1 MDIRVD
7 RTSVCAADDSIMA
20 MGRMLSIS
28 TSDDLNSLINT
39 LRQHPDFAMIS
50 PTKKLDFEV
59 WHLQVEGQII
69 ATTTANNGQF
79 DVDFIDSRQLH
90 DIFSNSQEL
99 YLRRDLQAM
108 KTYQT
113 NLSQQ
118 KEKDRIK
125 KAIAR
130 NRVKNR

>member
-118 KEKDRIK
+118 KEKYRIK